1 MKWREEKEADLRRKK
16 SKWREGRKRGG
27 EKQKRKGR
35 EGEEGNTES
44 QEGLFF
50 FLQRES
56 KEERETG
63 TAKPDLQSNPLSDPI
78 CISRFVL
85 LTTRDF
91 FFFWFLFI
99 FYFSSFFLRS
109 YE

>member
-1 MKWREEKEADLRRKK
+1 MKVEEREAAVASLGKK
-16 SKWREGRKRGG
+16 GTTPKGERGDY
-27 EKQKRKGR
+27 
-35 EGEEGNTES
+35 
-44 QEGLFF
+44 FF

-63 TAKPDLQSNPLSDPI
+63 TAKPDFQSNPLSEPI

-91 FFFWFLFI
+91 PFFWFLFI
-99 FYFSSFFLRS
+99 FNFSSLFLRS